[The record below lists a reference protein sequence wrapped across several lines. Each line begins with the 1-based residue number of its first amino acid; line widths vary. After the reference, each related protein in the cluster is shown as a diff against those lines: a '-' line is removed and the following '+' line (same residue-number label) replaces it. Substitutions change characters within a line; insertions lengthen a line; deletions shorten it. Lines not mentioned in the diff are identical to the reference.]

1 MVLSASFTAIKYAIL
16 GSDVILMVDVAVIGR
31 HCESWWVVL
40 GQATLLV
47 VLKKRFTIVSKSMKQ
62 CMVSILIKNNCF
74 VCKSTRSGKSG
85 AVVFEGFPFRF
96 IYKVAEMVGWWRLY
110 L

>member
-1 MVLSASFTAIKYAIL
+1 MSCFRPSNSTSCF
-16 GSDVILMVDVAVIGR
+16 
-31 HCESWWVVL
+31 
-40 GQATLLV
+40 
-47 VLKKRFTIVSKSMKQ
+47 KKRFTIVSKSMKQ

-96 IYKVAEMVGWWRLY
+96 IYKVTEMVGS
-110 L
+110 